1 MLWRSRATRPR
12 PSASSYRFKP
22 KPHAEPPH
30 LSALANLTCSL
41 ASVWPCVQTCVSNF
55 RLPVLASFPFF
66 PDLLRQLGSVAT
78 QLLEATVALATGFDG
93 EAEDFDMVRTPACRE
108 TRGLDPSSCVLLH

>member
-1 MLWRSRATRPR
+1 
-12 PSASSYRFKP
+12 
-22 KPHAEPPH
+22 
-30 LSALANLTCSL
+30 
-41 ASVWPCVQTCVSNF
+41 VSNF

-93 EAEDFDMVRTPACRE
+93 EAEDFDMVRTHACLHRDK
-108 TRGLDPSSCVLLH
+108 RPSSIWALLGGCTDA